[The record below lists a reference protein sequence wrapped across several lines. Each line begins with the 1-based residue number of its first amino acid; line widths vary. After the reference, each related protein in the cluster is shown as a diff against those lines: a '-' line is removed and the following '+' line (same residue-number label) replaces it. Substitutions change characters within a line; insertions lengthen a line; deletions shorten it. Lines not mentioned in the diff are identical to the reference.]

1 MKDVIGEDFD
11 IHDEICLG
19 DIEIFL

>member
-11 IHDEICLG
+11 IQDEICLG

>member
-11 IHDEICLG
+11 IQDEIFLG